1 MKVSHRVALL
11 STVIVIVAFSIFSI
25 VQFISVRN
33 TLYQQAE
40 ISTQEA
46 SKALSAQV
54 TNWLN
59 GKMALIDSLR
69 DIIDVEYS
77 DERVQ
82 SLFLV
87 PKLSEEFL
95 MVFAGKASDGTWIS
109 NDKSWSSD
117 KDARQRP
124 WYALAQSHSQ
134 TVLTDPY
141 VDISTK
147 EIIISAVTK
156 LTDNGRSRGSFGGD
170 LSLKVVSDAVN
181 TLNFHGKGY
190 AFLMSADGT
199 IISHP
204 NTELNAKSVDQLFEG
219 QRPNFTSTMQE
230 STVDGVDVYTLFE
243 PLTGLSSKEWFIGV
257 VLNKSL
263 VMAESRYLGWLA
275 VVSTIISAL
284 ACSLIL
290 YWVVTRLLKP
300 LGYLNG
306 SLVEINQ
313 GEGDLTKRLAI
324 TSKDEFA
331 SVSGEFNQFIAYLQ
345 TLIEQIKRT
354 SSAVREKSG
363 QIAASASES
372 EKGLSNQ
379 LFELEQLATAM
390 NEMSSTAQEV
400 ANSAQQAADAAECA
414 DRATEKGVSI
424 VGNTTQAIDAMA
436 ADMDQIVGTI
446 SDLSGYSDN
455 IESILTVIT
464 GIAEQTNLLALNAA
478 IEAARAGDMGRG
490 FAVVADEV
498 RALASRTQE
507 STEQIS
513 NMIQQLQSGVRNAQ
527 TTIKGSHQRAAE
539 TRKIANEAGEAL
551 QAIRDSIGQIGNMT
565 VQIATAAE
573 QQSCTSEEINRNT
586 LNIREI
592 CQQVSE
598 GVAAQARHS
607 ESMKSMTEQQ
617 DQSLGRFKV

>member
-1 MKVSHRVALL
+1 MARGFPTIKAGPRIRMRVSAL
-11 STVIVIVAFSIFSI
+11 
-25 VQFISVRN
+25 
-33 TLYQQAE
+33 
-40 ISTQEA
+40 
-46 SKALSAQV
+46 
-54 TNWLN
+54 
-59 GKMALIDSLR
+59 GM
-69 DIIDVEYS
+69 
-77 DERVQ
+77 
-82 SLFLV
+82 
-87 PKLSEEFL
+87 P
-95 MVFAGKASDGTWIS
+95 
-109 NDKSWSSD
+109 
-117 KDARQRP
+117 
-124 WYALAQSHSQ
+124 LAQSHSQ

-263 VMAESRYLGWLA
+263 VMAESRHLGWLA
-275 VVSTIISAL
+275 VISTIISAL
-284 ACSLIL
+284 ACSLII

-372 EKGLSNQ
+372 EKVCLISCLSWNNW
-379 LFELEQLATAM
+379 L
-390 NEMSSTAQEV
+390 
-400 ANSAQQAADAAECA
+400 QQ
-414 DRATEKGVSI
+414 
-424 VGNTTQAIDAMA
+424 
-436 ADMDQIVGTI
+436 
-446 SDLSGYSDN
+446 
-455 IESILTVIT
+455 
-464 GIAEQTNLLALNAA
+464 
-478 IEAARAGDMGRG
+478 
-490 FAVVADEV
+490 
-498 RALASRTQE
+498 
-507 STEQIS
+507 
-513 NMIQQLQSGVRNAQ
+513 
-527 TTIKGSHQRAAE
+527 
-539 TRKIANEAGEAL
+539 
-551 QAIRDSIGQIGNMT
+551 
-565 VQIATAAE
+565 
-573 QQSCTSEEINRNT
+573 
-586 LNIREI
+586 
-592 CQQVSE
+592 
-598 GVAAQARHS
+598 
-607 ESMKSMTEQQ
+607 
-617 DQSLGRFKV
+617 